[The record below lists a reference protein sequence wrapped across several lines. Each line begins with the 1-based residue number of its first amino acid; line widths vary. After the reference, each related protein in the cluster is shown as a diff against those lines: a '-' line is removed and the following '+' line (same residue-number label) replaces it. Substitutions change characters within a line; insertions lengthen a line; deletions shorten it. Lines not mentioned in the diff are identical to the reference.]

1 MIELLRELKYMLERL
16 IVNDVLIIEFNFSL
30 VPLLTDPAL
39 TAVSPH
45 LVSFDLV
52 MSLVPCKDKLL
63 QEALHWVLILP
74 LSKICI

>member
-39 TAVSPH
+39 TAVSPN

-52 MSLVPCKDKLL
+52 MS
-63 QEALHWVLILP
+63 
-74 LSKICI
+74 